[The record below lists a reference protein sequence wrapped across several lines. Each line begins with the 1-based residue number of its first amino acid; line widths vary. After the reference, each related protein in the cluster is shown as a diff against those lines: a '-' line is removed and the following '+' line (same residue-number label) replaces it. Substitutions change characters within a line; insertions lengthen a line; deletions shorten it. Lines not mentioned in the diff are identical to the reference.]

1 MLMTRLICF
10 FLVLLAASPV
20 SAQRKETARELY
32 ALRIYHFSSLE
43 QEKRILTYL
52 ESALVPAIKRQG
64 LNNIGVFE
72 TLGADTAKTKR
83 IYLLIPYTSA
93 QQLAEAERK
102 IVNDKSYIAEAADY
116 IEASYDKPVYDR
128 LEIIHL
134 QAFALAPK
142 VQVPA
147 LNSAKSERIYEL
159 RSYES
164 PSEKIYR
171 NKVQMFNESGE
182 IALFKRLNF
191 NAVFYGEVLA
201 GSRMPNL
208 MYMTSFENMDDRN
221 AHWKTFSDDA
231 EWKTLSTKPEYQHN
245 VSHIDIWFLRALDFS
260 DL

>member
-1 MLMTRLICF
+1 MTRLLSF
-10 FLVLLAASPV
+10 FLLLLAAYPA
-20 SAQRKETARELY
+20 SAQRKETARDLY

-52 ESALVPAIKRQG
+52 ETALVPALKRQG
-64 LNNIGVFE
+64 LNRIGAFE

-83 IYLLIPYTSA
+83 IYLLIPYMST
-93 QQLAEAERK
+93 QQLADAERK
-102 IVNDKSYIAEAADY
+102 IATDKSYIAEAADY
-116 IEASYDKPVYDR
+116 IEASYEKPVYDR

-134 QAFALAPK
+134 QAFPLAPK
-142 VQVPA
+142 VQVPV
-147 LNSAKSERIYEL
+147 LNSAKSERVYEL

-164 PSEKIYR
+164 ASEKLYR
-171 NKVQMFNESGE
+171 NKVEMFNEGGE

-221 AHWKTFSDDA
+221 AHWKTFVDDS
-231 EWKTLSTKPEYQHN
+231 EWKTLSAKPEYQHN
-245 VSHIDIWFLRALDFS
+245 VSHMDIWFLRALDFS

>member
-1 MLMTRLICF
+1 M
-10 FLVLLAASPV
+10 LLAAYPAA
-20 SAQRKETARELY
+20 AQRKETARDLY
-32 ALRIYHFSSLE
+32 ALRIYHFSTME

-64 LNNIGVFE
+64 LNHIGVFE

-93 QQLAEAERK
+93 QQLADAERK
-102 IVNDKSYIAEAADY
+102 IVNDKSYIEEAADY
-116 IEASYDKPVYDR
+116 IETAYDKPVYDR

-142 VQVPA
+142 TQVPA
-147 LNSAKSERIYEL
+147 LNSAKSERVYEL

-164 PSEKIYR
+164 ASEKIYR
-171 NKVQMFNESGE
+171 NKVQMFNEGGE

-221 AHWKTFSDDA
+221 AHWKTFVDDA
-231 EWKTLSTKPEYQHN
+231 EWKTLSAKPEYQHN
-245 VSHIDIWFLRALDFS
+245 VSHMDIWFLRALDFS

>member
-1 MLMTRLICF
+1 MQRLI
-10 FLVLLAASPV
+10 LLCLLLSAFSA
-20 SAQRKETARELY
+20 SAQKKDAARDLY

-52 ESALVPAIKRQG
+52 ESALVPALKRQG
-64 LNNIGVFE
+64 LNNIGAFE
-72 TLGADTAKTKR
+72 TLGVDTATSKR
-83 IYLLIPYTSA
+83 IYLLIPYASA

-102 IVNDKSYIAEAADY
+102 IVTDKSYIAEAADY
-116 IEASYDKPVYDR
+116 IEAAYDKPVYDR
-128 LEIIHL
+128 LEVIHL

-142 VQVPA
+142 AQVPA
-147 LNSAKSERIYEL
+147 LNSAKSERVYEL

-164 PSEKIYR
+164 PSEKLYR
-171 NKVQMFNESGE
+171 NKVEMFNEGGE

-221 AHWKTFSDDA
+221 GHWKTFVDDA

-245 VSHIDIWFLRALDFS
+245 VSHMDIWYLRALEFS